1 MCYNSSYEE
10 GVRAEC
16 ADPAEIHLTGGT
28 MMKKVFALL
37 LVLSMVFALCACGK
51 DTAPETTAAAPKTEQ
66 AGRLFSP

>member
-10 GVRAEC
+10 GVRAER

-51 DTAPETTAAAPKTEQ
+51 DTAPET
-66 AGRLFSP
+66 LSLIHI

>member
-10 GVRAEC
+10 GVRAER

-37 LVLSMVFALCACGK
+37 LVLSMVFALCACG
-51 DTAPETTAAAPKTEQ
+51 TSTTPAVTTADVSKTET
-66 AGRLFSP
+66 